1 MNLQQ
6 MSLYSYI
13 IGMERGFMGKK
24 HLPQELE
31 VLNSMSQ

>member
-13 IGMERGFMGKK
+13 IGMERWLMGKK